1 MHRLVCV
8 CGFKYSGKDY
18 LADELVRN
26 HGFVKMAIS
35 DRLKDAMKILFN
47 FTEDQVRGSKKETVD
62 HNWGIA
68 PRRAMEFVGT
78 EFFQYEI
85 QKHVNGVGRT
95 FWIKSLIPELRET
108 LEEYPVV
115 ISDMRFEHEF
125 CKLREQFGSNISF
138 VRIYNPKVG
147 LASSHISES
156 EHLHIKCTHEFV
168 NDPDISYTAFQE
180 NVIHLLNSA
189 PNSTKWRHK

>member
-1 MHRLVCV
+1 MHRLVCI

-26 HGFVKMAIS
+26 HGFVKMAIA
-35 DRLKDAMKILFN
+35 DRLKDSMKTLFN
-47 FTEDQVRGSKKETVD
+47 FTEDQVRGSMKEVVD
-62 HNWGIA
+62 PNWGIT
-68 PRRAMEFVGT
+68 PRRAMEFIGT

-85 QKHVNGVGRT
+85 QKHMNGIGRT

-115 ISDMRFEHEF
+115 ISDMRFQHEYTE
-125 CKLREQFGSNISF
+125 LRDQFGDRTSF

-147 LASSHISES
+147 LASSHLSES
-156 EHLHIKCTHEFV
+156 EHLLIKCTHEFI
-168 NDPDISYTAFQE
+168 NDPDISYSVFQD
-180 NVIHLLNSA
+180 NVIRLLEKKL
-189 PNSTKWRHK
+189 STTTN